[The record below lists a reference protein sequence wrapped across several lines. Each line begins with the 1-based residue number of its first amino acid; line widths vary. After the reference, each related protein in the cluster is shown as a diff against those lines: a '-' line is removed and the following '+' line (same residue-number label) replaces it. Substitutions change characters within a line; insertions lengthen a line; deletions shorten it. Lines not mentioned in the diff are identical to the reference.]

1 MKTLKKVSILI
12 PILLIGLF
20 NYAQAANAVLK
31 GKVVDKVSKSALPL
45 VNVYLK
51 NTSGKL
57 VKSTSTDLNGKFE
70 IKDITPDKYNITVD
84 IIGYKKLEKYN
95 VVFASGETK
104 NIVFE
109 LQSNGVLAEI
119 ISVADEKIESKKR
132 CCLRI

>member
-1 MKTLKKVSILI
+1 MNYSLKNILMKTLKKVSILI

-20 NYAQAANAVLK
+20 NYAQAANAILK

-51 NTSGKL
+51 TTSGKL

-84 IIGYKKLEKYN
+84 IIGYKKLINTMSFLLLEKPK
-95 VVFASGETK
+95 T
-104 NIVFE
+104 
-109 LQSNGVLAEI
+109 
-119 ISVADEKIESKKR
+119 
-132 CCLRI
+132 